1 MLLYILIWQNFPN
14 FIKLFKSEYKP
25 TNTKELIQSFVNTYC
40 IIY

>member
-1 MLLYILIWQNFPN
+1 MLLHILILPN